1 MGFKGLAPKVIALEA
16 DIMCIQ
22 ECEEISS
29 DAFEGFQFHWVGNNR
44 NKGLGI
50 LTKGSSE
57 FLGDVYKSKFVYFSP
72 VAQGDLLVLG
82 VWAFNGRA
90 TKFSADSSGYFLDAL
105 DHYRETIL
113 SFQKVLVLGDFNNG
127 PQWDKPGHRNN
138 FSGINLALNELGLV
152 SLYHQLAGEEFGKE
166 SLATYYHHKKQDKQF
181 HIDYI
186 YSNLETCKSVN
197 LGNSPEWLTSSDH
210 MPLTADFF

>member
-1 MGFKGLAPKVIALEA
+1 MGFKELVPKVIPLEA

-22 ECEEISS
+22 ECEELPG
-29 DAFEGFQFHWVGNNR
+29 DTFDGFKFHWVGNNK

-50 LTKGSSE
+50 LTKRSSE
-57 FLGDVYKSKFVYFSP
+57 FLGDVYKSEFVYFSP
-72 VAQGDLLVLG
+72 VAQGDIFVLG

-90 TKFSADSSGYFLDAL
+90 KKFSADSSGYFLDAL

-113 SFQKVLVLGDFNNG
+113 SFKKVLVLGDFNNG

-138 FSGINLALNELGLV
+138 FSGINVALNELGLL
-152 SLYHQLAGEEFGKE
+152 SLYHQLTGDEFGKE
-166 SLATYYHHKKQDKQF
+166 RLATYYHHKKQNMPF

-186 YSNLETCKSVN
+186 YSNLNTCRKFETGLYEDWSIH
-197 LGNSPEWLTSSDH
+197 SDH
-210 MPLTADFF
+210 VPLIAEFA